1 MAELH
6 EGARVRHS
14 GDGREHVVVR
24 RMPPNTAPGHEEEE
38 VEPVYELD
46 DGSLAPHGALVALD
60 HPAAEPA
67 SEPAEPVA
75 PAEGAQE

>member
-24 RMPPNTAPGHEEEE
+24 RMPPNTAPGHEDEE

-46 DGSLAPHGALVALD
+46 DGSLAPHGALVA
-60 HPAAEPA
+60 AEPD
-67 SEPAEPVA
+67 SEPAEPVV